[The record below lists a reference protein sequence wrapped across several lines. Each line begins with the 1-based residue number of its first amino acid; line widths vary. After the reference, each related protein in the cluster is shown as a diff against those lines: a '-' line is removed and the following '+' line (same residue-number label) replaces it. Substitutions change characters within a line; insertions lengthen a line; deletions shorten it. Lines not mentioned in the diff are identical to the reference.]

1 MSTPDHLPCDD
12 TSGSVSSSSSS
23 SSMCIQQSVFKSD
36 FFNISVP
43 NWNSRDKSNT
53 VLLHSNISASAS
65 TKYGEDENSQQHLQ
79 LAKATFWDSIDRQA
93 PQQCRPLK
101 WNEIPAL
108 VDHRALIAA
117 TTLHRVSAL
126 CLSWF
131 NFPADATHSP
141 LPSRLS
147 LSLLQFYW

>member
-12 TSGSVSSSSSS
+12 TSGSGSGSSSI
-23 SSMCIQQSVFKSD
+23 CIQKSVFKSD

-43 NWNSRDKSNT
+43 NWNSPDKSNII
-53 VLLHSNISASAS
+53 LLHSNISASAS
-65 TKYGEDENSQQHLQ
+65 SKYGEDENSQQHLQ
-79 LAKATFWDSIDRQA
+79 LAKATFWDTMVTQA

-108 VDHRALIAA
+108 ADHRALIAA
-117 TTLHRVSAL
+117 TTLHRVSESF
-126 CLSWF
+126 LSWF

-141 LPSRLS
+141 LPLRLS